1 VICADPNQV
10 ELSDSWQDHDASARW
25 RSCPGHSPSAGA
37 TSSGSS
43 LLEVEPGNRLPQH
56 TDSAEEIIV
65 VLAGTAEIHVGEE
78 RTTLPA
84 GGLAV
89 VPKCVPHEVRN
100 AGQERLRFAAVY
112 AEPDVVTRY
121 EHEVQPEGSPERHT
135 VS

>member
-1 VICADPNQV
+1 
-10 ELSDSWQDHDASARW
+10 
-25 RSCPGHSPSAGA
+25 
-37 TSSGSS
+37 
-43 LLEVEPGNRLPQH
+43 VEPGNRLPQH